1 MGGSRISKPR
11 SRNLVAGST
20 EMVKQLSSLGTCLE
34 DTEFDSLHLHSNSQ
48 LSATTVLRNML
59 PLLASHT
66 HTCGIQ
72 AYMKAKDQYTYK
84 NK

>member
-1 MGGSRISKPR
+1 MGVSRISKPR
-11 SRNLVAGST
+11 SRNLVVGTT

-48 LSATTVLRNML
+48 LSATTVLRNVL

-66 HTCGIQ
+66 HVRYTGIHEG
-72 AYMKAKDQYTYK
+72 KRPIHIKK
-84 NK
+84 